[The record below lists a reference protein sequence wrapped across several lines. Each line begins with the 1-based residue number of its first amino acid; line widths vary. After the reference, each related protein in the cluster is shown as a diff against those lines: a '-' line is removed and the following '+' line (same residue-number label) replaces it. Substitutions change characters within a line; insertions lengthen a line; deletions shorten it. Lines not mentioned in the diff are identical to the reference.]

1 MFYYINRV
9 PSVVFTTLKISN
21 FSRNFTKL
29 LDKSNIKRNEIAKIL
44 DVSRQSIYK
53 YETDS
58 SIPSIEKLV
67 VISKLFG
74 VSINSLFA

>member
-1 MFYYINRV
+1 MTNNIKT
-9 PSVVFTTLKISN
+9 SSTLKISN

-29 LDKSNIKRNEIAKIL
+29 LDKSNIKRNEIAKLL